1 MIKVYID
8 SKNNQSK
15 PWRKIHQELLN
26 SKPDLCLRNYQGHK
40 PLGHKRMYQRS
51 AGVCLPCSYAAASY
65 TPAVGHCQVM
75 ELEWSSENLSV
86 FLLLAGSWHQSV
98 CYRPWCGPSGQ
109 FGAGKQRT
117 VGRRTS
123 ERSRCQLQPAWGAK
137 AGRAPDGFL
146 GLRLHS
152 HRKC

>member
-15 PWRKIHQELLN
+15 PWRKIHQGLLN
-26 SKPDLCLRNYQGHK
+26 SKPDLCLRNYQSHK

-51 AGVCLPCSYAAASY
+51 AGVRLPCSYAAASY

-75 ELEWSSENLSV
+75 EMDGPQRPSLYFCFWQGVGTSL
-86 FLLLAGSWHQSV
+86 
-98 CYRPWCGPSGQ
+98 CYRPWCGPSSQ

>member
-51 AGVCLPCSYAAASY
+51 GWYTLALLLCCCFLHACCWPLPGYGVGRASE
-65 TPAVGHCQVM
+65 T
-75 ELEWSSENLSV
+75 LSV